1 MHDHATAFTIGAFVL
16 GLLLLPTLRW
26 VDATWFALLSKIFDP
41 RRDSFSD
48 EGESSP
54 DEDEDDYRLFRSAND
69 VRNQPFARDE
79 MSKADKLRLRP
90 R

>member
-41 RRDSFSD
+41 RDASFSD
-48 EGESSP
+48 EDGAFP
-54 DEDEDDYRLFRSAND
+54 DEDEDDYLLFTSATNPRIETLPRD
-69 VRNQPFARDE
+69 VT
-79 MSKADKLRLRP
+79 SKVDKLRVTP